1 MTLSCTRLKVC
12 EHLHCFYFA
21 FSIKKLHHTN
31 YIIMKNAHEHE
42 KCVILKPRVNT
53 AELLHAVSVITEMFT
68 FEVYKPSVQQHK
80 NTLHE

>member
-1 MTLSCTRLKVC
+1 
-12 EHLHCFYFA
+12 
-21 FSIKKLHHTN
+21 
-31 YIIMKNAHEHE
+31 MKNAHEHE

-80 NTLHE
+80 NTLYE